1 MSQKDI
7 FADTFN
13 GIAVTGNLVRIDLA
27 TLASSASGQQP
38 AQPQFETHSRLIMPI
53 DGFLRAYA
61 LAEDVMKKL
70 IAAGIVNQKSDAA
83 PGLAAPAAAPAEAPA
98 ATTGGKKKPSSPNF
112 E

>member
-1 MSQKDI
+1 MNQNDI

-27 TLASSASGQQP
+27 TLVPAANGQQTP
-38 AQPQFETHSRLIMPI
+38 QPQFETCNRLVMPI

-70 IAAGIVNQKSDAA
+70 IAAGIVNQKTDGA
-83 PGLAAPAAAPAEAPA
+83 PAAPAAIEAPV
-98 ATTGGKKKPSSPNF
+98 GGKKKASSPNF